1 MIINEDPKVLAK
13 KILKYEEIIRKS
25 GEYEKKIEDELVLV
39 KKQLKNKAENEE
51 LMRLEILKGK
61 RNYNSLKA
69 SYQKLNDEYL
79 TIVDQL
85 REKKSKKKQL
95 SLSFANLEIKLS
107 DEILSNSKYYT
118 GSTVAA
124 LNQEILKYKKTLDE
138 KEWIT
143 EQNIKNLHMMKEE
156 LAEQLKITKASEF
169 SFKRSLEKLQADFL
183 EKEKVLKAYDD
194 RYKLAEDSLTLFYTT
209 VKYKEDQINSEKL

>member
-69 SYQKLNDEYL
+69 SYQKLNDEYF

>member
-1 MIINEDPKVLAK
+1 M
-13 KILKYEEIIRKS
+13 
-25 GEYEKKIEDELVLV
+25 
-39 KKQLKNKAENEE
+39 
-51 LMRLEILKGK
+51 
-61 RNYNSLKA
+61 
-69 SYQKLNDEYL
+69 
-79 TIVDQL
+79 
-85 REKKSKKKQL
+85 
-95 SLSFANLEIKLS
+95 SFANLEIKLS